1 MNAMTRVS
9 CSAPPLSRYDDST
22 GDSVSDRNSEIA
34 SAIEI
39 VKASGANILPSMP
52 DSVISGRNTRMMM
65 PTPTITGVATSC
77 TALTSTCVRVS
88 PVFSAWPSRSN
99 AFSTT
104 TTEPSTIRPMAMAS
118 PPSDIRLA
126 DSPTWFITMNVS
138 NGVSTSVASTITEER
153 TSPRNRNSTITTS
166 TTPSSSTL
174 VTVHSAESTSSLR
187 S

>member
-1 MNAMTRVS
+1 MTRI
-9 CSAPPLSRYDDST
+9 
-22 GDSVSDRNSEIA
+22 SV
-34 SAIEI
+34 
-39 VKASGANILPSMP
+39 L
-52 DSVISGRNTRMMM
+52 
-65 PTPTITGVATSC
+65 
-77 TALTSTCVRVS
+77 VS
-88 PVFSAWPSRSN
+88 PGSLCPRRSN

-104 TTEPSTIRPMAMAS
+104 TTEPSTIRPIAIAS

-138 NGVSTSVASTITEER
+138 NGVSTSVASTMTDER

-174 VTVHSAESTSSLR
+174 VTVHSAASTSSLR